1 MEKVNRHDFSQIW
14 LSRVLE
20 NNFPFSLK
28 NKIMASVSK
37 NIEAIPNDLDEG
49 LFFFLPVPM
58 ALDKLTQDNHI
69 SGQ

>member
-14 LSRVLE
+14 LGRVLE
-20 NNFPFSLK
+20 NNFPFGLK